1 MQMDQKIFSLSLTT
15 ETLSCYLLL
24 TGLADQGLPLLNKTV
39 EALWSG
45 SSAELDTALS
55 ILEQKGVIALS
66 DTGEEPLRLLPVDM
80 WRD

>member
-24 TGLADQGLPLLNKTV
+24 TGLADQELPLHRKTV
-39 EALWSG
+39 ESLWSG
-45 SSAELDTALS
+45 STPELDMALTTLQQKGIVALS
-55 ILEQKGVIALS
+55 GS
-66 DTGEEPLRLLPVDM
+66 REEPLRLLPAEM